1 LGIGKLKLFVHLAA
15 LMPLV
20 WLVADY
26 LGDNLSANPIQAI
39 ELRTGKAALVLLT
52 LSLACTPLNTY
63 FRFRPTLKVRRALG
77 LYAFLYIGLH
87 FLTFIGLDYGFD
99 LSLLREA
106 IFEKPYALVGFTTGL
121 LLLPLAITST
131 RGWMKR
137 LGKSWKRLHRIIYLA
152 APLAVVHYLWLV
164 KSDTRQPW
172 AFGAI
177 IALLLIVRTS
187 AMKKSFAPRS

>member
-1 LGIGKLKLFVHLAA
+1 
-15 LMPLV
+15 M
-20 WLVADY
+20 
-26 LGDNLSANPIQAI
+26 
-39 ELRTGKAALVLLT
+39 
-52 LSLACTPLNTY
+52 
-63 FRFRPTLKVRRALG
+63 
-77 LYAFLYIGLH
+77 YAFLYIGLH

-152 APLAVVHYLWLV
+152 APLAIVHYLWLV